1 MDATTPNTPGTE
13 RTLASIRSTRVF
25 PVPET
30 KVYTLSDGC
39 LRVEVGEFHGVVSS
53 HHLVEPKEN
62 QLIRAYRDH
71 HGAS

>member
-1 MDATTPNTPGTE
+1 MAENLQNTPGTAATQAW
-13 RTLASIRSTRVF
+13 RRNTVF

-30 KVYTLSDGC
+30 KTYTLSDGC
-39 LRVEVGEFHGVVSS
+39 IRVVVGDFEGVVSS